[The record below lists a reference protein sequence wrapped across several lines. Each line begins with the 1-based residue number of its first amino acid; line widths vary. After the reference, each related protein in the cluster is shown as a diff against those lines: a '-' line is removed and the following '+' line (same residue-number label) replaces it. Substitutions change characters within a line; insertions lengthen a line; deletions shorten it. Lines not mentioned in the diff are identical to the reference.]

1 MKTYTLIVILGLVLS
16 SLLLSGCAVMS
27 AEDCEVADWGEIGFQ
42 HGKSGVL
49 ANTGKLTPYIKA
61 CAKANITPDQE
72 VYELGRAAGARV
84 YCEPQNGFVL
94 GRSGKFYNNICD
106 PDLEEAFLNEYDLG
120 RELFTYEDAVREV
133 EDQITHLQNDR
144 ESIQDDIADKR
155 AYIKDETTLDSERK
169 ELKEDIYRLKQDV
182 DNIENELDRL
192 AYRLVQKEIAR
203 DEFKRSRGYY

>member
-1 MKTYTLIVILGLVLS
+1 MKTYKLIVILGFVLS
-16 SLLLSGCAVMS
+16 TFLLSGCAVMS

-49 ANTGKLTPYIKA
+49 ANSGTLAPYIKA

-94 GRSGKFYNNICD
+94 GRSGNPYNNICD

-133 EDQITHLQNDR
+133 EDQIRHLQKDR
-144 ESIQDDIADKR
+144 ESIQHDIVDKR
-155 AYIKDETTLDSERK
+155 VHIKDETTPETERRD
-169 ELKEDIYRLKQDV
+169 LKEDVYRLKQDL

-192 AYRLVQKEIAR
+192 TYRLVQKEIAR